1 MILNQNVIDTAFE
14 ARAVSEMAQKDTYL
28 KQIEEK
34 MVELRGLTKHIADI
48 MDTYFYIWERDKK
61 LSETIW
67 KIMHQAANDC
77 GLDFCNA
84 IRDDDQYG
92 VRINYANNCTRY
104 TDLYITAKNVLTIKS
119 GGFTMDYVR
128 QYLSGRFV
136 SDYESVYKAIL
147 FMIGAVPK
155 YLELVS
161 EHIDRIFSSL
171 KTR

>member
-48 MDTYFYIWERDKK
+48 METYFYIKERDEK
-61 LSETIW
+61 LSGTIW
-67 KIMHQAANDC
+67 KIMCQAASDC

-84 IRDDDQYG
+84 IRDDDRCG

-104 TDLYITAKNVLTIKS
+104 TDLYITAKNVVTLRF
-119 GGFTMDYVR
+119 GDFTMDYVR
-128 QYLSGRFV
+128 RHLADKYV

-161 EHIDRIFSSL
+161 EHIDKIFSSL